1 MAGYESMTCLDPNVR
16 LLSSRGSDG
25 DLGLFFWGGEDILLY
40 LSTTYTSHAGGIWA
54 KCVCMHGYLRQ
65 EPCVQLNSMTWEL
78 NLTEG
83 VSVPVPVA
91 LW

>member
-1 MAGYESMTCLDPNVR
+1 MLGGGGPCVMAGYESMTCLDPNVR

-54 KCVCMHGYLRQ
+54 KCVSMRDYLGQ
-65 EPCVQLNSMTWEL
+65 EPCV
-78 NLTEG
+78 
-83 VSVPVPVA
+83 
-91 LW
+91 